1 VVSWGEIV
9 AAIEKEWRQPWQE
22 LRRSRGNNVQAIAVW
37 FARHRAGMTLE
48 QVREQL
54 GVGSYSAV
62 AMQIGRLQR
71 QLPQNPQLRKQLR
84 AIARRLNVKC

>member
-1 VVSWGEIV
+1 M
-9 AAIEKEWRQPWQE
+9 AKEA
-22 LRRSRGNNVQAIAVW
+22 VQAMLGLPDTG
-37 FARHRAGMTLE
+37 GMTLE

-84 AIARRLNVKC
+84 AIARRLNVQC